1 MADLSTARAA
11 ARLITAHLHGDDD
24 SRAAELTT
32 PDPAALADA
41 TAEIAAH
48 ILAELTPGARPGVI
62 PYALITALRDFG
74 TSETAGP
81 GQWAVYTARLFEGG

>member
-1 MADLSTARAA
+1 MADLRTARAA

-32 PDPAALADA
+32 SDPAALADA
-41 TAEIAAH
+41 AAQIAAH
-48 ILAELTPGARPGVI
+48 ILAELTPGDQPGVT

-74 TSETAGP
+74 TSETPGP
-81 GQWAVYTARLFEGG
+81 DQWAVYAACLFEGG